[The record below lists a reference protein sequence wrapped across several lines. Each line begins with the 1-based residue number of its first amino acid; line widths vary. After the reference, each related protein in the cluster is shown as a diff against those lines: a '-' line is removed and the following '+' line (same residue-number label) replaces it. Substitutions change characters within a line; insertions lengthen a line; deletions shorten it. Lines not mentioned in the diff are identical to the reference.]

1 MLNFQVLDMTCG
13 HCVRSITAAVRGV
26 DAAAV
31 LEVDL
36 PAHLVRI
43 DSAIAS
49 AESLLQVIE
58 AAGYTPVLVGTTP
71 VAGAE
76 SLSSPARKCCC
87 G

>member
-1 MLNFQVLDMTCG
+1 
-13 HCVRSITAAVRGV
+13 
-26 DAAAV
+26 
-31 LEVDL
+31 L
-36 PAHLVRI
+36 PAHVVRI

-71 VAGAE
+71 VTGAA
-76 SLSSPARKCCC
+76 SRSSPARKCCC